1 MLWKDFSEKESCD
14 GCPLLE
20 SEICTGG
27 WQCYG
32 GEPIEPPC
40 CCFDDDTD
48 LDEWVSNYWKQQLAR
63 EEREDNR
70 IREEAKKKER
80 AKKASDTRHAMRWY
94 CRDELYEL
102 NRLQKALKA
111 QEAAERLASSLA
123 DAINITNE
131 MFRYEDRVTVRPNIS
146 AEVDRFKVLVMDAK
160 EKYEA
165 KRKEFYTKQKEAS
178 HD

>member
-1 MLWKDFSEKESCD
+1 MLWKDFTKKESCD

-20 SEICTGG
+20 SGICTGG
-27 WQCYG
+27 WKCYG

-48 LDEWVSNYWKQQLAR
+48 LDEWVSNCLKQQLAW
-63 EEREDNR
+63 EEREDKR
-70 IREEAKKKER
+70 IREEVKKKER
-80 AKKASDTRHAMRWY
+80 AKKAADTKRAMRWY
-94 CRDELYEL
+94 CRDELYTL
-102 NRLQKALKA
+102 KRAQKALQA

-123 DAINITNE
+123 EAINITNE
-131 MFRYEDRVTVRPNIS
+131 MFRYEERVTVRPDIS
-146 AEVDRFKVLVMDAK
+146 AEVDRLEALVVDAR

-165 KRKEFYTKQKEAS
+165 KRKEFYTQRKEAT